1 MEDFTELMRRKA
13 DPRLAELDPPP
24 PPGLTWA
31 SAYDV
36 FIHARD
42 VLMLV
47 VARFLSPIALG
58 EDSRMSVSRRR
69 EFLSWLRPVELM
81 LRRLLFIEASALAAT
96 LEPAPQP
103 AGRAEPRAS
112 TPAKRMPKPPSPHPE
127 DWAASFRVYED
138 AASSPH
144 DNAPVHASAP
154 RFRFKRHAEDMC
166 DGRSLAVRLEAVLR
180 VVADITPYIR
190 RLALRIQRTGRRAF
204 KDLAAPAH
212 CHNWSLR
219 QTLRELAEAI
229 VPIIAAED
237 SS

>member
-1 MEDFTELMRRKA
+1 MEDFTDLMRRKA
-13 DPRLAELDPPP
+13 DPRLADLDPPP
-24 PPGLTWA
+24 PPCLTWA
-31 SAYDV
+31 GAYDV

-42 VLMLV
+42 VLMLI

-58 EDSRMSVSRRR
+58 EDSRMSVVRRR

-96 LEPAPQP
+96 LPAPQP
-103 AGRAEPRAS
+103 ATPTQPRAS
-112 TPAKRMPKPPSPHPE
+112 TPTSRAYKPPSPDPQ
-127 DWAASFRVYED
+127 DWTASFKVYED
-138 AASSPH
+138 AASSPN
-144 DNAPVHASAP
+144 DSASVRAGSP
-154 RFRFKRHAEDMC
+154 RYRARLQDEDIC

-180 VVADITPYIR
+180 VVADLTPHIR

-204 KDLAAPAH
+204 VDLTAPAD

-219 QTLRELAEAI
+219 ETLADLAEAI
-229 VPIIAAED
+229 GPLIAAED